1 MLENKNNGEVLSRKD
16 QACNYANK
24 LLAEAQSELDRELEQ
39 QRYYRERPLGRPPTF
54 NGPVGDGGMDIQD
67 RVTEQGAYTE
77 EANERDYYSSPE
89 FEDNMK
95 YLAYKVEVLELAVAD
110 ITKGDHEAVEKYWQE
125 LQEPP
130 K

>member
-1 MLENKNNGEVLSRKD
+1 
-16 QACNYANK
+16 
-24 LLAEAQSELDRELEQ
+24 
-39 QRYYRERPLGRPPTF
+39 
-54 NGPVGDGGMDIQD
+54 
-67 RVTEQGAYTE
+67 
-77 EANERDYYSSPE
+77 
-89 FEDNMK
+89 MK